1 MSTELDC
8 WSRTA
13 ESLRTL
19 ASKYESTSTVETF
32 DRVNGLISAWP
43 VDDTPPVEGMDGVNA
58 IHKKLVPGIQEI
70 KRISEEEL
78 K

>member
-1 MSTELDC
+1 M
-8 WSRTA
+8 
-13 ESLRTL
+13 
-19 ASKYESTSTVETF
+19 ETF

-43 VDDTPPVEGMDGVNA
+43 VDDTPPIEGMDGVNA

-70 KRISEEEL
+70 KRISEEEF